1 MDGSRILRRLDDP
14 WKLGLWEMDV
24 AGTFVFFLMLGLM
37 KGSITAFFL
46 SAVVGW
52 FASTR
57 ISKLK
62 AMRHTGFLW
71 HFLFWWLPQEAMFI
85 PRGIVPPSHYREMV
99 G

>member
-1 MDGSRILRRLDDP
+1 MGAFFAAI
-14 WKLGLWEMDV
+14 V
-24 AGTFVFFLMLGLM
+24 AGYFVC
-37 KGSITAFFL
+37 S
-46 SAVVGW
+46 
-52 FASTR
+52 R

-85 PRGIVPPSHYREMV
+85 PRDLLPPSHYRELV